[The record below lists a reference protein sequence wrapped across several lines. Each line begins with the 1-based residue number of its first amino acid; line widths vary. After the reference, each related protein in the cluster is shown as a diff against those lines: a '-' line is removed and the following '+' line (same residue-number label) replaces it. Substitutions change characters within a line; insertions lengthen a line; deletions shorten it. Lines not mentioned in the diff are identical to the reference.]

1 MMKFSLFF
9 INLSLT
15 SVLARPSLETRSA
28 PVQVAHLTFH
38 AGPASYDLAVPADGT
53 EVFTNSDLSVS
64 IIDAPDYNAGTQ
76 CFFKTDGE
84 KTIVHSIDT
93 SDGSQHLIIGPP
105 QPVRS
110 VICQGMCVPTYGECY
125 GSDGQYI
132 GPCCNG
138 FCAATRCRP
147 WNIGN

>member
-53 EVFTNSDLSVS
+53 EVFTSMTALLQSSRCIFILRCVDIADS
-64 IIDAPDYNAGTQ
+64 IHNRQ
-76 CFFKTDGE
+76 
-84 KTIVHSIDT
+84 
-93 SDGSQHLIIGPP
+93 
-105 QPVRS
+105 
-110 VICQGMCVPTYGECY
+110 
-125 GSDGQYI
+125 
-132 GPCCNG
+132 
-138 FCAATRCRP
+138 
-147 WNIGN
+147 